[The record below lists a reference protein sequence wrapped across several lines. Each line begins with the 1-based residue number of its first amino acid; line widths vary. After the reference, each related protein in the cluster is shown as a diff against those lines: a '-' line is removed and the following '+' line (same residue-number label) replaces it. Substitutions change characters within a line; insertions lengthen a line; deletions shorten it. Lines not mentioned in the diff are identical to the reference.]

1 MTAVIVRPVE
11 TKAPTRYRVPVT
23 MFAGIAIA
31 LAVVVWTF
39 GSMQPTGEA
48 KFRARAPADAA
59 LGGWLWFD
67 GTWYVD
73 IAQHGYF
80 YTPGEQSSVAF
91 FPAYP
96 VTVRAASALFVDEAF
111 SAIFVTAVCGLLVAL
126 LFWRWSRDRLPPD
139 ARRIALALLLV
150 YPYAWFL
157 YGAGYADALFLA
169 ATLGA
174 FVLVERDRPISAGLL
189 GAVATAARPVGA
201 AVIIGLAVVVVTR
214 RRAQRQPLRA
224 QDGGVLLSAAGVLAW
239 CSYLAV
245 RFGNP
250 FAFASVQAAPGWDQA
265 PGPRTWLKL
274 ELFNRLLHDDPAY
287 SMRLAA
293 QAALALLF
301 LALVPLVVR
310 RFGWGYGAYAAVV
323 IGIPFVGSGD
333 FQGMGRY
340 LLASFPTFAAVGL
353 VLAERPRWIAR
364 AVIGTSFVLLL
375 GLTSLFARGYYL
387 T

>member
-11 TKAPTRYRVPVT
+11 TTTRTRYRVPVT
-23 MFAGIAIA
+23 MFLLVGVA

-48 KFRARAPADAA
+48 KFRPRAPADAV

-96 VTVRAASALFVDEAF
+96 VTVRAASELFVDEAF

-126 LFWRWSRDRLPPD
+126 LFWRWSRDRLPPN
-139 ARRIALALLLV
+139 ARRTALALLLV

-201 AVIIGLAVVVVTR
+201 AVIIGLAVVTVTR
-214 RRAQRQPLRA
+214 RRSQGQRLRL
-224 QDGGVLLSAAGVLAW
+224 QDGGVLLSATGVVTW
-239 CSYLAV
+239 CTYLAV

-265 PGPRTWLKL
+265 PGPRTWFKL
-274 ELFNRLLHDDPAY
+274 ELFNQLLHDDPSY
-287 SMRLAA
+287 SLRLGA
-293 QAALALLF
+293 QAALAVLF

-310 RFGWGYGAYAAVV
+310 RFGWGYGVYVAVV

-340 LLASFPTFAAVGL
+340 LLASFPTFAAVGA
-353 VLAERPRWIAR
+353 VLAERPRWITR
-364 AVIGTSFVLLL
+364 AVTATSFVLLL
-375 GLTSLFARGYYL
+375 ALTSLFARGYYL